1 MKEKI
6 IFLLAHF
13 LGVFACYSNAQSVD
27 ELKKQVNTI
36 KKSSDYIYGQA
47 AGEDETVTYKIAYET
62 FLQKVKTYIQNH
74 PALKDAEAVL
84 LPTINSKVKKISFER
99 YINSKVVC
107 LYINKK
113 DIVPLYKDNI
123 IAVNDKEFSNSL
135 QITKDTVFTEKVSF
149 AEKSNSIKADL
160 NSNQGVEI
168 SDVSEEK
175 IESLVSKVEY
185 AISITDEKTSQLL
198 TDISNAGNFDAING
212 ILQQRKTEHHDIMFK
227 PTMDFNINNA
237 FWAIF
242 DRTKKLIA
250 LLDKE
255 KRTDLLTNTPI
266 DISTY
271 KDKPKIWI
279 QIY

>member
-1 MKEKI
+1 MKAKI

-62 FLQKVKTYIQNH
+62 FLQKVKTYIQNN

-135 QITKDTVFTEKVSF
+135 QITNDTVFTEKVSF

-185 AISITDEKTSQLL
+185 AISITDEKTSLLL

>member
-1 MKEKI
+1 MKAKI
-6 IFLLAHF
+6 IFLLAYF

-62 FLQKVKTYIQNH
+62 FLQKVKTYIQNN

>member
-1 MKEKI
+1 MKAKI
-6 IFLLAHF
+6 IFLLAYF

-62 FLQKVKTYIQNH
+62 FLQKVKTYIQNN

-123 IAVNDKEFSNSL
+123 IAVNDKEFFNSL

-185 AISITDEKTSQLL
+185 AISITDEKTSLLL

-212 ILQQRKTEHHDIMFK
+212 ILQQRKTEHHDIMLK

>member
-1 MKEKI
+1 MKAKI
-6 IFLLAHF
+6 IFLLAYF

-62 FLQKVKTYIQNH
+62 FLQKVKTYIQNN

-84 LPTINSKVKKISFER
+84 LTTINSKVKKISFER

-185 AISITDEKTSQLL
+185 AISITDEKTSLLL

>member
-1 MKEKI
+1 MKAKI
-6 IFLLAHF
+6 IFLLAYF

-36 KKSSDYIYGQA
+36 KKSSHYIYGQA

-62 FLQKVKTYIQNH
+62 FLQKVKTYIQNN

-185 AISITDEKTSQLL
+185 AISITDEKTSLLL

>member
-62 FLQKVKTYIQNH
+62 FLQKVKTYIQNN

-185 AISITDEKTSQLL
+185 AISIIDEKTSQLL

>member
-1 MKEKI
+1 MKAKF
-6 IFLLAHF
+6 IFLLAYF

-62 FLQKVKTYIQNH
+62 FLQKVKTYIQNN

-185 AISITDEKTSQLL
+185 AISITDEKTSLLL

>member
-1 MKEKI
+1 MKAKI
-6 IFLLAHF
+6 IFLLAYF

-62 FLQKVKTYIQNH
+62 FLQKVKTYIQNN

-185 AISITDEKTSQLL
+185 AISITDEKTSLLL

>member
-62 FLQKVKTYIQNH
+62 FLQKVKTYIQNN

>member
-1 MKEKI
+1 M
-6 IFLLAHF
+6 
-13 LGVFACYSNAQSVD
+13 
-27 ELKKQVNTI
+27 
-36 KKSSDYIYGQA
+36 
-47 AGEDETVTYKIAYET
+47 
-62 FLQKVKTYIQNH
+62 
-74 PALKDAEAVL
+74 
-84 LPTINSKVKKISFER
+84 
-99 YINSKVVC
+99 VC

>member
-62 FLQKVKTYIQNH
+62 FLQKVKTYIQNN

-135 QITKDTVFTEKVSF
+135 QITNDTVFTEKVSF

-185 AISITDEKTSQLL
+185 AISITDEKTSLLL

>member
-1 MKEKI
+1 MKAKI
-6 IFLLAHF
+6 IFLLAYF

-62 FLQKVKTYIQNH
+62 FLQKVKTYIQNN

-113 DIVPLYKDNI
+113 DIVPLYKENI
-123 IAVNDKEFSNSL
+123 IPVNDKESSNSL

-185 AISITDEKTSQLL
+185 AISITDEKTSLLL